1 VFDWLFEGRPAVYVA
16 LGVLAV
22 LFAALWW
29 RDRRRAWLVA
39 LAVVGVLAGVYL
51 LLDHLVETRDEQITH
66 RLQLIEKGVKA
77 GNAEQVM
84 AQFSSQFD
92 YHGIRRDALRHGVA
106 ARLQSRFV
114 DELTIWE
121 VRFPDASGR
130 VFFKAK
136 PKGLGDN
143 PGFQV
148 RADFVRDADGQW
160 RMKTF
165 EVFNLF
171 VEAEAPIDV
180 SPYLR

>member
-1 VFDWLFEGRPAVYVA
+1 VFDWLFEGRPAVYAA

-22 LFAALWW
+22 LLAALWW

-39 LAVVGVLAGVYL
+39 LGVAGVLAGVYL
-51 LLDHLVETRDEQITH
+51 LLDRLVETRDEQIAR
-66 RLQLIEKGVKA
+66 RLQLIERGVKA
-77 GNAEQVM
+77 RDAEQVM
-84 AQFSSQFD
+84 QQFSPQFD
-92 YHGIRRDALRHGVA
+92 YRGIGRDALRRGVA
-106 ARLQSRFV
+106 SRLQSRFV

-171 VEAEAPIDV
+171 VEAETPIDV